1 MASAQLR
8 GAYTGEP
15 ADQPPSSNFRVVF
28 SFTHS
33 AARVAGRVVVKNNKR
48 PSWEESDRLAALR
61 TYNVLDT
68 PPEPAFDGLVGLAA
82 HVCGTPMAAINLLDD
97 RRQWFKAEVGLG
109 FKETPLEVAICAKA
123 ILQPGLFI
131 VPDTAKDPRLASNPL
146 VTGRP
151 HIRFYAGQ
159 RLETPAGLP
168 LGTLCVLDHRP
179 RELNQQQQSALT
191 TLAAQVMS
199 QLELRR
205 VIAERDE
212 ALEVSRRAEER
223 QGLLIREL
231 HHRVR
236 NALATVQALLGAT
249 ARSSSRVERFYR
261 SFSGRIA
268 SLARTQTLLTE
279 DYWQT
284 APFRQMLEHELRPF
298 LDGDQRRLLLKGPP
312 VELSAD
318 LAVPVGMAVH
328 ELAVNAAMHGAL
340 SVGPGWIEVIWDLRQ
355 VDGVRKFC
363 LAWIEHDGPPVRQ
376 PQRTGFGSTLLERVL
391 PMQAKA
397 EVNLSYERDGLR
409 FEMTAPLVEQRLVPD
424 Y

>member
-1 MASAQLR
+1 
-8 GAYTGEP
+8 
-15 ADQPPSSNFRVVF
+15 VVE
-28 SFTHS
+28 
-33 AARVAGRVVVKNNKR
+33 NNEK
-48 PSWEESDRLAALR
+48 PNWEESDRLAALR
-61 TYNVLDT
+61 SYDVLDT
-68 PPEPAFDGLVGLAA
+68 PPEPAFDSLVRLAA
-82 HVCGTPMAAINLLDD
+82 HVCSTPMAAINLLDD
-97 RRQWFKAEVGLG
+97 RRQWFKAEVGWSLR
-109 FKETPLEVAICAKA
+109 ETALEVAICAKA

-131 VPDTAKDPRLASNPL
+131 VPDATKDPRFASNPL

-151 HIRFYAGQ
+151 HIRFYAGAL
-159 RLETPAGLP
+159 LETPDGLP
-168 LGTLCVLDHRP
+168 LGTLCVLDHQP
-179 RELNQQQQSALT
+179 RELNQHQQAALT

-205 VIAERDE
+205 IITERDE
-212 ALEVSRRAEER
+212 ALAERRRAEER
-223 QGLLIREL
+223 QSLLIREL

-249 ARSSSRVERFYR
+249 ARSSSSVEGFYH

-284 APFRQMLEHELRPF
+284 APFREMLEQALRPF
-298 LDGDQRRLLLKGPP
+298 LDGDQRRFLLKGPP
-312 VELSAD
+312 IELSAD

-340 SVGPGWIEVIWDLRQ
+340 SVGTGWIEVTWDVRQ
-355 VDGVRKFC
+355 EEGVRQFR
-363 LAWIEHDGPPVRQ
+363 LAWIEHDGPPVSE
-376 PQRTGFGSTLLERVL
+376 PQRTGFGSTLLKRAL

-397 EVNLSYERDGLR
+397 EVSLSYDPAGLR
-409 FEMTAPLVEQRLVPD
+409 FEMTAPLVEQRLVPR

>member
-1 MASAQLR
+1 V
-8 GAYTGEP
+8 G
-15 ADQPPSSNFRVVF
+15 
-28 SFTHS
+28 
-33 AARVAGRVVVKNNKR
+33 KNNKR
-48 PSWEESDRLAALR
+48 PSWEESDRLATLR

-82 HVCGTPMAAINLLDD
+82 QVCDTPMAAINLLDD

-109 FKETPLEVAICAKA
+109 FQETALEVAICAKA

-131 VPDTAKDPRLASNPL
+131 VPDATKDPCFASNPL

-151 HIRFYAGQ
+151 HIRFYAGAL
-159 RLETPAGLP
+159 LETPAGLP

-179 RELNQQQQSALT
+179 RKLNQQQQSALT

-205 VIAERDE
+205 VITERDE
-212 ALEVSRRAEER
+212 ALEASRRAEER
-223 QGLLIREL
+223 QTLLIREL

-249 ARSSSRVERFYR
+249 ARSSSSVERFYN

-268 SLARTQTLLTE
+268 SLARTQSLLTE

-284 APFRQMLEHELRPF
+284 APFREMLDEELRPF
-298 LDGDQRRLLLKGPP
+298 LEGDQRRFLLKGPSI
-312 VELSAD
+312 ELSAD
-318 LAVPVGMAVH
+318 LAVPVGMAIH

-340 SVGPGWIEVIWDLRQ
+340 SVGTGWVEVIWDMRP
-355 VDGVRKFC
+355 VDGVRSFH
-363 LAWIEHDGPPVRQ
+363 LSWIEHDGPPVTE
-376 PQRTGFGSTLLERVL
+376 PQRTGFGSTLLKRAL
-391 PMQAKA
+391 SMQAKA
-397 EVNLSYERDGLR
+397 EVKLSYDRAGLR
-409 FEMTAPLVEQRLVPD
+409 FEMAAPLVEQRLVPE